1 MPNRK
6 GLQEIRTNVRRRTD
20 MENSD
25 FCSDAE
31 IDDYINSAWCELY
44 DILIQKYSESYFLKS
59 SDLTTTSGTDSY
71 DLPDDFYKV
80 VGVDYKADNNDYLPI
95 QRYRFTQRIRDASY
109 RRTAA
114 DTKYRLQGE
123 KMFFIPTP
131 DSAKTFRVWY
141 IPNPRII
148 ETTASGSPIPD
159 SLTQSRRFRTVNPV
173 QPNTLLRIG
182 QNKFVVY
189 SGVIVGDVS
198 VPASITLIDIADT
211 GEQDSLISVQ
221 PFFGLA
227 VSSSGTQQL
236 GFQVDLNGVTIVKSQ
251 GREYSR
257 ESAIPFTLFVP
268 RQSKLV
274 IYSLNMSSNN
284 TQDRGVNIMGEYL

>member
-1 MPNRK
+1 M
-6 GLQEIRTNVRRRTD
+6 
-20 MENSD
+20 
-25 FCSDAE
+25 
-31 IDDYINSAWCELY
+31 
-44 DILIQKYSESYFLKS
+44 
-59 SDLTTTSGTDSY
+59 
-71 DLPDDFYKV
+71 
-80 VGVDYKADNNDYLPI
+80 
-95 QRYRFTQRIRDASY
+95 
-109 RRTAA
+109 
-114 DTKYRLQGE
+114 
-123 KMFFIPTP
+123 
-131 DSAKTFRVWY
+131 
-141 IPNPRII
+141 PRII